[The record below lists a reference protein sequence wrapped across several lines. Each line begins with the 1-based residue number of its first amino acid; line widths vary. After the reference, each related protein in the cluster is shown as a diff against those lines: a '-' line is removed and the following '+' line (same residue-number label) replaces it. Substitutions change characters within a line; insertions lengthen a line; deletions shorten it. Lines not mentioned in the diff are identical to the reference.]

1 MVLHMPTNAQ
11 KHQPVYGPRGVTQS
25 KVVQMR
31 LLPPERYLFTKLK
44 ELLAMSESSL
54 SREIYLVGLPTFLAQ
69 RGLTEWAN
77 HTLAALSA

>member
-1 MVLHMPTNAQ
+1 MTTAAQ
-11 KHQPVYGPRGVTQS
+11 IARKVYGPRGVAKS
-25 KVVQMR
+25 APVQMR

-44 ELLAMSESSL
+44 ELLGMSESSL

>member
-1 MVLHMPTNAQ
+1 MHKNACTTH
-11 KHQPVYGPRGVTQS
+11 KVYGERGVTQS
-25 KVVQMR
+25 KIVQMR

-44 ELLAMSESSL
+44 ELLGMSESSL

-77 HTLAALSA
+77 AIQSAFCA